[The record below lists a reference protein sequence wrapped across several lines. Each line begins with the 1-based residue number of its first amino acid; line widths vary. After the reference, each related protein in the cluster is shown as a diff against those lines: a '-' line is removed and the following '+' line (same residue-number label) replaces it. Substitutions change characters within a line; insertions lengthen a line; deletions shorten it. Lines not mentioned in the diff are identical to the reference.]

1 MGLGALLDLQGG
13 ERGLRR
19 ASPDPDRGAAPHR
32 GGAASGFFDA
42 LAEARH
48 EALFS
53 DPHGIPRTPQ
63 GFRAEDVTASPDLE
77 GFVSVEAAAERM
89 EISEDEVL
97 DLARSGFLLCRTHR
111 GRLLI
116 RPGIL

>member
-1 MGLGALLDLQGG
+1 LLD
-13 ERGLRR
+13 R
-19 ASPDPDRGAAPHR
+19 
-32 GGAASGFFDA
+32 

-53 DPHGIPRTPQ
+53 DPHGIPRTPE
-63 GFRAEDVTASPDLE
+63 GFRAEDVTGARDLE
-77 GFVSVEAAAERM
+77 GFVSVEECAKRM

-97 DLARSGFLLCRTHR
+97 TLARSGYLLTRWER
-111 GRLLI
+111 ARLLV